1 MTVFM
6 HPTFRY
12 HDHRFYWQLRSG
24 CTSNSAKFKEGVLLM
39 VGSENFEIP
48 FVSSKN
54 PNLTKAI
61 RFVFLRY
68 NSPLIREV
76 TLAGIIYIYSQFIC
90 ARENF
95 TRFISCHN

>member
-1 MTVFM
+1 
-6 HPTFRY
+6 
-12 HDHRFYWQLRSG
+12 
-24 CTSNSAKFKEGVLLM
+24 M

-76 TLAGIIYIYSQFIC
+76 TLAGIIYIHNLFVREKISQDSFQATTSFHIVC
-90 ARENF
+90 TYNHTEKG
-95 TRFISCHN
+95 SCSHKN